1 MKKLNMIILAAIMMC
16 CLGGLSSCQSNDDN
30 PAPQSEETTQL
41 EQLKK
46 KLVKGLMVDVS
57 DYLTGDDGILMFN
70 LKEDGTLECAD
81 IDEGEEGKEETVNIL
96 TGKWTAFYEK
106 DSDGTLIPGFNV
118 TYDFVAASEES
129 SDDSDMSEESKTVK
143 YYVWEGEDGMLIP
156 ASEMSLGYMNMLT
169 DLNAGTQARTR
180 MLGFFIALFPTFFPE
195 LSNELWKIFKLA
207 LGIDLTNKTLNKE
220 QCQKFWKAVED
231 VLKKQKLTTT
241 SYNNWMTDIY
251 KGKEDKIRLCDMNIP
266 GSHDSWTYK
275 TKPLSL
281 WASAQNVDVTT
292 QWNNGVRFFDLR
304 VKILEGELWVYHGPQ
319 AFMPAHDAVEEVMT
333 QIRTHKGET
342 AIITVQE
349 EGDLTMEVVEK
360 TWFLVDDYKDEGLV
374 VKNPRKDMT
383 LKDCAGKVIFMQSW
397 NPEAKGLDKEM
408 DYHFG
413 PFLETAYNKYEVG
426 HIYWGKDADW
436 AKGDKTP
443 VHYQNRCD
451 SKYTTCEEFWKDKQK
466 MMLDCFAGFKKETD
480 PYSWCINQTSG
491 FVGSNFL
498 HMTYSKNANVM
509 NPWAVKYVFEH
520 MSEKLGVIQCDFAG
534 SNDHFDSYFCNGYHL
549 PRVVVESNRFRK

>member
-16 CLGGLSSCQSNDDN
+16 CLGGLSSCQTNDDN
-30 PAPQSEETTQL
+30 PLPQSEETTQL

-57 DYLTGDDGILMFN
+57 DYMTGDDGILMFN
-70 LKEDGTLECAD
+70 LKEGGTLECAD

-106 DSDGTLIPGFNV
+106 DSDGTLTPGFNV
-118 TYDFVAASEES
+118 IFDFVAASEES

-143 YYVWEGEDGMLIP
+143 YYVWEDEDGMLIP
-156 ASEMSLGYMNMLT
+156 VSEMSLQYLNMLT
-169 DLNAGTQARTR
+169 DLNAGTRADLTID
-180 MLGFFIALFPTFFPE
+180 LLFE
-195 LSNELWKIFKLA
+195 IVRVVGKYL
-207 LGIDLTNKTLNKE
+207 LGIDPTNKTLDKE
-220 QCQKFWKAVED
+220 QCQKFWNGVED
-231 VLKKQKLTTT
+231 LLKEKKLTTT

-275 TKPLSL
+275 TQPLSL

-304 VKILEGELWVYHGPQ
+304 VKVLEGKLWVYHGPQ
-319 AFMPAHDAVEEVMT
+319 GFMSAHDAVEEVMT

-360 TWFLVDDYKDEGLV
+360 TWLLVEDYKDEGLV
-374 VKNPRKDMT
+374 VRNPRKDMT

-408 DYHFG
+408 DYRFG
-413 PFLETAYNKYEVG
+413 PYLETDYNKYAVG
-426 HIYWGKDADW
+426 HIYWSMYAADW
-436 AKGDKTP
+436 KTADKTP

-451 SKYTTCEEFWKDKQK
+451 SKNTSCEDFWKDKQK
-466 MMLDCFAGFKKETD
+466 MALDCWAGFKKETD
-480 PYSWCINQTSG
+480 PYSWCVNQMSG
-491 FVGSNFL
+491 FVGGSIL

-509 NPWAVKYVFEH
+509 NPWAVKYVFDH

>member
-16 CLGGLSSCQSNDDN
+16 CLGGLSSCQTNDDN
-30 PAPQSEETTQL
+30 PLPQSEETTQL

-57 DYLTGDDGILMFN
+57 DYMTGDDGILMFN

-96 TGKWTAFYEK
+96 TGKWTAFHEK
-106 DSDGTLIPGFNV
+106 DSDGTLTPGFNV
-118 TYDFVAASEES
+118 MFDFVAASEES

-143 YYVWEGEDGMLIP
+143 YYVWEDEDGMLIP
-156 ASEMSLGYMNMLT
+156 VSEMSLQYLNMLT
-169 DLNAGTQARTR
+169 DLNAGTRADLTID
-180 MLGFFIALFPTFFPE
+180 LLFE
-195 LSNELWKIFKLA
+195 IVRVVGKYL
-207 LGIDLTNKTLNKE
+207 LGIDPTNKTLDKE
-220 QCQKFWKAVED
+220 QCQKFWNGVED
-231 VLKKQKLTTT
+231 LLKEKKLTTT

-275 TKPLSL
+275 TVPLSL

-304 VKILEGELWVYHGPQ
+304 VKVLDGKLWVCHGPQ

-349 EGDLTMEVVEK
+349 EGDLTMEVVKK
-360 TWFLVDDYKDEGLV
+360 TYELVKKYIDEGIV
-374 VKNPRKDMT
+374 MTNPRKDMT

-397 NPEAKGLDKEM
+397 NPEAKGLDKERK
-408 DYHFG
+408 YHFG

-451 SKYTTCEEFWKDKQK
+451 SKNTSCEDFWKDKQK
-466 MMLDCFAGFKKETD
+466 MALDCWAGFKKETD
-480 PYSWCINQTSG
+480 PYSWCVNQMSG
-491 FVGSNFL
+491 FVGGSIL

>member
-1 MKKLNMIILAAIMMC
+1 M
-16 CLGGLSSCQSNDDN
+16 
-30 PAPQSEETTQL
+30 
-41 EQLKK
+41 
-46 KLVKGLMVDVS
+46 
-57 DYLTGDDGILMFN
+57 
-70 LKEDGTLECAD
+70 
-81 IDEGEEGKEETVNIL
+81 
-96 TGKWTAFYEK
+96 
-106 DSDGTLIPGFNV
+106 
-118 TYDFVAASEES
+118 
-129 SDDSDMSEESKTVK
+129 
-143 YYVWEGEDGMLIP
+143 
-156 ASEMSLGYMNMLT
+156 
-169 DLNAGTQARTR
+169 
-180 MLGFFIALFPTFFPE
+180 
-195 LSNELWKIFKLA
+195 
-207 LGIDLTNKTLNKE
+207 LGIDPTNKTLDKE

-231 VLKKQKLTTT
+231 LLKKKKLTTT

-275 TKPLSL
+275 TVPLSL

-304 VKILEGELWVYHGPQ
+304 VKVLDGKLWVCHGPQ

-360 TWFLVDDYKDEGLV
+360 TWLLVEDYVDEGLV

-408 DYHFG
+408 NYHFG

-426 HIYWGKDADW
+426 HIYWGKNADW
-436 AKGDKTP
+436 KTADKTP

-451 SKYTTCEEFWKDKQK
+451 SKDTYCDVFWKDKQK

-491 FVGSNFL
+491 FVGSNFV
-498 HMTYSKNANVM
+498 HMSYSKNANVM
-509 NPWAVKYVFEH
+509 NPWAVKYVVEH

-534 SNDHFDSYFCNGYHL
+534 SNDHFDGYFCNGYHL

>member
-16 CLGGLSSCQSNDDN
+16 CLGGLSSCQTNDDN
-30 PAPQSEETTQL
+30 LVPQSEETTQL

-46 KLVKGLMVDVS
+46 KLVKGVMVDVS

-81 IDEGEEGKEETVNIL
+81 IDEGEEGKEETVAIR
-96 TGKWTAFYEK
+96 TGKWTAFHEK
-106 DSDGTLIPGFNV
+106 DSDGTLTPGFNV
-118 TYDFVAASEES
+118 IFDFVAASEES

-143 YYVWEGEDGMLIP
+143 YYVWEGEDGTLIP
-156 ASEMSLGYMNMLT
+156 VSEMSLGYMNMLT

-180 MLGFFIALFPTFFPE
+180 GSLGDFLDIFTVVTLEVAKLYS
-195 LSNELWKIFKLA
+195 LS
-207 LGIDLTNKTLNKE
+207 LGIDPTNKTLDKE
-220 QCQKFWKAVED
+220 QCQKFWKGVED
-231 VLKKQKLTTT
+231 LLKQNKLTTT

-304 VKILEGELWVYHGPQ
+304 VKILEGELWVYHGPEG
-319 AFMPAHDAVEEVMT
+319 FMPAHDAVEEVMT

-360 TWFLVDDYKDEGLV
+360 TWFLVDDYVDEGLV

-397 NPEAKGLDKEM
+397 NPEAKGLDKER
-408 DYHFG
+408 DYRFG
-413 PFLETAYNKYEVG
+413 PYLETAYNKYAVG

-451 SKYTTCEEFWKDKQK
+451 SKNTFCEVFWKDKQK

-491 FVGSNFL
+491 FVGGNFV
-498 HMTYSKNANVM
+498 HMSYSKNANVM
-509 NPWAVKYVFEH
+509 NPWAVKYVFDH

-534 SNDHFDSYFCNGYHL
+534 SNDHFDGYFCNGYHL

>member
-1 MKKLNMIILAAIMMC
+1 MIILAAIMMC
-16 CLGGLSSCQSNDDN
+16 CLGGLSSCQTNDDN
-30 PAPQSEETTQL
+30 PLPQSEETTQL

-57 DYLTGDDGILMFN
+57 DYMTGDDGILMFN
-70 LKEDGTLECAD
+70 LKEGGTLECAD
-81 IDEGEEGKEETVNIL
+81 IDEGEEGKEETINIL

-106 DSDGTLIPGFNV
+106 DSDGTLTPGFNV
-118 TYDFVAASEES
+118 IFDFVAASEES
-129 SDDSDMSEESKTVK
+129 VDDSDMSEESKTVK
-143 YYVWEGEDGMLIP
+143 YYVLEDEDGMLIP
-156 ASEMSLGYMNMLT
+156 VSEMSLQYLNMLT
-169 DLNAGTQARTR
+169 DLNAGTRADLTID
-180 MLGFFIALFPTFFPE
+180 L
-195 LSNELWKIFKLA
+195 LWEIVREVGKYL
-207 LGIDLTNKTLNKE
+207 LGIDPTNKTLDKE
-220 QCQKFWKAVED
+220 QCQKFWNGVED
-231 VLKKQKLTTT
+231 LLKEKKLTTT

-275 TKPLSL
+275 TQPLSL

-304 VKILEGELWVYHGPQ
+304 VKVLEGKLWVYHGPQ
-319 AFMPAHDAVEEVMT
+319 GFMSAHDAVEEVMT

-360 TWFLVDDYKDEGLV
+360 TWLLVEDYKDEGLV
-374 VKNPRKDMT
+374 VRNPRKDMT

-408 DYHFG
+408 DYRFG
-413 PFLETAYNKYEVG
+413 PYLETDYNKYAVG
-426 HIYWGKDADW
+426 HIYWSMYAADW
-436 AKGDKTP
+436 KTADKTP

-451 SKYTTCEEFWKDKQK
+451 SKNTSCEDFWKDKQK
-466 MMLDCFAGFKKETD
+466 MALDCWAGFKKETD
-480 PYSWCINQTSG
+480 PYSWCVNQMSG
-491 FVGSNFL
+491 FVGGSIL

-509 NPWAVKYVFEH
+509 NPWAVKYVFDH

>member
-16 CLGGLSSCQSNDDN
+16 CLGGLSSCQTNDDN
-30 PAPQSEETTQL
+30 PVPQSEETTQL

-46 KLVKGLMVDVS
+46 KLVKSVMVDIS

-106 DSDGTLIPGFNV
+106 DSDGTLNPCFNV
-118 TYDFVAASEES
+118 MFDFVAASEES
-129 SDDSDMSEESKTVK
+129 VDDSDMSEESKTVK

-156 ASEMSLGYMNMLT
+156 VSEMSLGYMNMLM

-180 MLGFFIALFPTFFPE
+180 GLFGDIIG
-195 LSNELWKIFKLA
+195 IFTIFAREVGRDL
-207 LGIDLTNKTLNKE
+207 LGIDPTNKTLNKE
-220 QCQKFWKAVED
+220 QCQKFWKGVED
-231 VLKKQKLTTT
+231 LLKKKKLTTT

-275 TKPLSL
+275 TRALSL

-304 VKILEGELWVYHGPQ
+304 VGMVGGGFYVRHGPQ
-319 AFMPAHDAVEEVMT
+319 GFMHVSDALEEVMT

-349 EGDLTMEVVEK
+349 EGDLTLEVVKK
-360 TWFLVDDYKDEGLV
+360 TYELVKKYIDEGIV
-374 VKNPRKDMT
+374 MANPKKEMT

-408 DYHFG
+408 NYHFG

-426 HIYWGKDADW
+426 HIYWGKNADW
-436 AKGDKTP
+436 KTADKTP

-451 SKYTTCEEFWKDKQK
+451 SKDTYCEDFWRSKQR

-491 FVGSNFL
+491 FVGSNFV
-498 HMTYSKNANVM
+498 HMSYSKNANVM
-509 NPWAVKYVFEH
+509 NPWAVKYVVEH

-534 SNDHFDSYFCNGYHL
+534 SNDHFDGYFCNGYHL
-549 PRVVVESNRFRK
+549 PRMVVESNRFRK

>member
-1 MKKLNMIILAAIMMC
+1 MMC
-16 CLGGLSSCQSNDDN
+16 CLGGLSSCQTNDDN
-30 PAPQSEETTQL
+30 PLPQSEETTQL

-106 DSDGTLIPGFNV
+106 DSNGTLTPGFNV
-118 TYDFVAASEES
+118 MFDFVAASEES

-143 YYVWEGEDGMLIP
+143 YYVLEDEDGTLIP
-156 ASEMSLGYMNMLT
+156 VSEMSLGYMNMLT
-169 DLNAGTQARTR
+169 DLNAGTRADLTID
-180 MLGFFIALFPTFFPE
+180 LLFE
-195 LSNELWKIFKLA
+195 IVRVVGKYL
-207 LGIDLTNKTLNKE
+207 LGIDPTNKTLDKE

-231 VLKKQKLTTT
+231 LLKKKKLTTT

-275 TKPLSL
+275 TVPLSL

-304 VKILEGELWVYHGPQ
+304 VKINEGKLWVYHGP
-319 AFMPAHDAVEEVMT
+319 AGFMPAHDAVEEVMT

-360 TWFLVDDYKDEGLV
+360 TWFLVDDYTGEGLV

-408 DYHFG
+408 DYRFG
-413 PFLETAYNKYEVG
+413 PYLETDYNKYAVG

-451 SKYTTCEEFWKDKQK
+451 SKNTSCEEFWKDKQK
-466 MMLDCFAGFKKETD
+466 MALDCWAGFKKETD
-480 PYSWCINQTSG
+480 PYSWCVNQMSG
-491 FVGSNFL
+491 FVGGSIL

-509 NPWAVKYVFEH
+509 NPWAVKYVFDH

-534 SNDHFDSYFCNGYHL
+534 SNDHFDGYFCNGYHL

>member
-16 CLGGLSSCQSNDDN
+16 CLGGLSSCQTNDDN
-30 PAPQSEETTQL
+30 PLPQSEETTQL

-57 DYLTGDDGILMFN
+57 DYMTGDDGILMFN

-81 IDEGEEGKEETVNIL
+81 IDEGEEGKEETINIL

-106 DSDGTLIPGFNV
+106 DSDGTLTPGFNV
-118 TYDFVAASEES
+118 IFDFVAASEES
-129 SDDSDMSEESKTVK
+129 VDDSDMSEESKTVK
-143 YYVWEGEDGMLIP
+143 YYVLEDEDGMLIP
-156 ASEMSLGYMNMLT
+156 VSEMSLQYLNMLT
-169 DLNAGTQARTR
+169 DLNAGTRADLTID
-180 MLGFFIALFPTFFPE
+180 LLFE
-195 LSNELWKIFKLA
+195 IVRVVGKYL
-207 LGIDLTNKTLNKE
+207 LGIDPTNKTLDKE
-220 QCQKFWKAVED
+220 QCQKFWNGVED
-231 VLKKQKLTTT
+231 LLKEKKLTTT

-275 TKPLSL
+275 TQPLSL

-304 VKILEGELWVYHGPQ
+304 VKVLEGKLWVYHGPQ
-319 AFMPAHDAVEEVMT
+319 GFMSAHDAVEEVMT

-360 TWFLVDDYKDEGLV
+360 TWLLVEDYKDEGLV
-374 VKNPRKDMT
+374 VRNPRKDMT

-408 DYHFG
+408 DYRFG
-413 PFLETAYNKYEVG
+413 PYLETDYNKYAVG
-426 HIYWGKDADW
+426 HIYWSMYAADW
-436 AKGDKTP
+436 KTADKTP

-451 SKYTTCEEFWKDKQK
+451 SKNTSCEDFWKDKQK
-466 MMLDCFAGFKKETD
+466 MALDCWAGFKKETD
-480 PYSWCINQTSG
+480 PYSWCVNQMSG
-491 FVGSNFL
+491 FVGGSIL

-509 NPWAVKYVFEH
+509 NPWAVKYVFDH

>member
-16 CLGGLSSCQSNDDN
+16 CLGGLSSCQTNDDN
-30 PAPQSEETTQL
+30 PLPQSEETTQL

-57 DYLTGDDGILMFN
+57 DYMTGDDGILMFN
-70 LKEDGTLECAD
+70 LKEGGTLECAD

-106 DSDGTLIPGFNV
+106 DSDGTLTPGFNV
-118 TYDFVAASEES
+118 IFDFVAASEES
-129 SDDSDMSEESKTVK
+129 VDDSDMSEESKTVK
-143 YYVWEGEDGMLIP
+143 YYVLEDEDGMLIP
-156 ASEMSLGYMNMLT
+156 VSEMSLGYMNMLN
-169 DLNAGTQARTR
+169 DLNAGKQARTR
-180 MLGFFIALFPTFFPE
+180 G
-195 LSNELWKIFKLA
+195 IFGDVITMFTIFA
-207 LGIDLTNKTLNKE
+207 RAVGREVLGIDPTNKTLNKE
-220 QCQKFWKAVED
+220 QCQKFWNGVED
-231 VLKKQKLTTT
+231 LLKEKKLTTT

-275 TKPLSL
+275 TVELSL

-304 VKILEGELWVYHGPQ
+304 VKVLDGKLWVCHGPQ

-360 TWFLVDDYKDEGLV
+360 TWFLVDDYTGEGLV

-408 DYHFG
+408 NYHFG

-426 HIYWGKDADW
+426 HIYWGKNADW
-436 AKGDKTP
+436 KTADKTP

-451 SKYTTCEEFWKDKQK
+451 SKDTYCEDFWRSKQR
-466 MMLDCFAGFKKETD
+466 MMLECFAGFKKETD

-491 FVGSNFL
+491 FVGSNFV
-498 HMTYSKNANVM
+498 HMSYSKNANVM
-509 NPWAVKYVFEH
+509 NPWAVKYVVEH

-534 SNDHFDSYFCNGYHL
+534 SNDHFDGYFCNGYHL
-549 PRVVVESNRFRK
+549 PRMVVESNRFRK

>member
-16 CLGGLSSCQSNDDN
+16 CLGGLSSCQTNDDN
-30 PAPQSEETTQL
+30 PLPQSEETTQL

-57 DYLTGDDGILMFN
+57 DYMTGDDGILMFN
-70 LKEDGTLECAD
+70 LKEGGTLECAD

-106 DSDGTLIPGFNV
+106 DSDGTLTPGFNV
-118 TYDFVAASEES
+118 IFDFVAASEES
-129 SDDSDMSEESKTVK
+129 VDDSDMSEESKTVK
-143 YYVWEGEDGMLIP
+143 YYVLEDEDGMLIP
-156 ASEMSLGYMNMLT
+156 VSEMSLGYMNMLN

-180 MLGFFIALFPTFFPE
+180 GIFGDVIGMFTIFARAVGRE
-195 LSNELWKIFKLA
+195 L
-207 LGIDLTNKTLNKE
+207 LGIDPTNKTLNKE
-220 QCQKFWKAVED
+220 QCQKFWNGVED
-231 VLKKQKLTTT
+231 LLKEKKLTTT

-275 TKPLSL
+275 TVEFSL

-304 VKILEGELWVYHGPQ
+304 VKVLDGKLWVCHGPQ

-360 TWFLVDDYKDEGLV
+360 TWFLVDDYTGEGLV

-408 DYHFG
+408 NYHFG

-426 HIYWGKDADW
+426 HIYWGKNADW
-436 AKGDKTP
+436 KTADKTP

-451 SKYTTCEEFWKDKQK
+451 SKDTYCEDFWRSKQR
-466 MMLDCFAGFKKETD
+466 MMLECFAGFKKETD

-491 FVGSNFL
+491 FVGSNFV
-498 HMTYSKNANVM
+498 HMSYSKNANVM

>member
-16 CLGGLSSCQSNDDN
+16 CLGGLSSCQTNDDN
-30 PAPQSEETTQL
+30 PLPQSEETTQL

-57 DYLTGDDGILMFN
+57 DYLTGDDGILIFN

-96 TGKWTAFYEK
+96 TGKWTAFHEK
-106 DSDGTLIPGFNV
+106 DSDGTLTPGFNV
-118 TYDFVAASEES
+118 IFDFVAASEES

-143 YYVWEGEDGMLIP
+143 YYVGESEDGMLIP
-156 ASEMSLGYMNMLT
+156 VSEMSLEYMNMLM

-180 MLGFFIALFPTFFPE
+180 GL
-195 LSNELWKIFKLA
+195 LSFVGIVVNFARQVGRDL
-207 LGIDLTNKTLNKE
+207 LGIDPTNKTLDKE
-220 QCQKFWKAVED
+220 QCQKFWKGVED
-231 VLKKQKLTTT
+231 LLKEKKLTTT

-266 GSHDSWTYK
+266 GSHDSWTYS
-275 TKPLSL
+275 TQATSL
-281 WASAQNVDVTT
+281 WSSAQNVDVTT

-304 VKILEGELWVYHGPQ
+304 VSMVNGFKVRHGPQ
-319 AFMPAHDAVEEVMT
+319 GFMYVSDAVEEVMN

-349 EGDLTMEVVEK
+349 EGDLTLNLVKK
-360 TWFLVDDYKDEGLV
+360 TYELVKKYIDEGLV

-383 LKDCAGKVIFMQSW
+383 LKDCAGKVIFMQAW
-397 NPEAKGLDKEM
+397 NPEAKGLDKERK
-408 DYHFG
+408 YHFG

-451 SKYTTCEEFWKDKQK
+451 SKDTYCESFWRDKQK

-491 FVGSNFL
+491 FVGGSIL
-498 HMTYSKNANVM
+498 HMSYSKNANVM

-534 SNDHFDSYFCNGYHL
+534 SNDRFDGYFCNGYHL

>member
-1 MKKLNMIILAAIMMC
+1 MC
-16 CLGGLSSCQSNDDN
+16 CLGGLSSCQTNDDN
-30 PAPQSEETTQL
+30 PLPQSEETTQL

-57 DYLTGDDGILMFN
+57 DYMTGDDGILMFN
-70 LKEDGTLECAD
+70 LKEGGTLECAD
-81 IDEGEEGKEETVNIL
+81 IDEGEEGKEETINIL

-106 DSDGTLIPGFNV
+106 DSDGTLTPGFNV
-118 TYDFVAASEES
+118 IFDFVAASEES
-129 SDDSDMSEESKTVK
+129 VDDSDMSEESKTVK
-143 YYVWEGEDGMLIP
+143 YYVLEDEDGMLIP
-156 ASEMSLGYMNMLT
+156 VSEMSLQYLNMLT
-169 DLNAGTQARTR
+169 DLNAGTRADLTID
-180 MLGFFIALFPTFFPE
+180 LLFE
-195 LSNELWKIFKLA
+195 IVRVVGKYL
-207 LGIDLTNKTLNKE
+207 LGIDPTNKTLDKE
-220 QCQKFWKAVED
+220 QCQKFWNGVED
-231 VLKKQKLTTT
+231 LLKEKKLTTT

-275 TKPLSL
+275 TQPLSL

-304 VKILEGELWVYHGPQ
+304 VKVLEGKLWVYHGPQ
-319 AFMPAHDAVEEVMT
+319 GFMSAHDAVEEVMT

-360 TWFLVDDYKDEGLV
+360 TWLLVEDYKDEGLV
-374 VKNPRKDMT
+374 VRNPRKDMT

-408 DYHFG
+408 DYRFG
-413 PFLETAYNKYEVG
+413 PYLETDYNKYAVG
-426 HIYWGKDADW
+426 HIYWSMYAADW
-436 AKGDKTP
+436 KTADKTP

-451 SKYTTCEEFWKDKQK
+451 SKNTSCEDFWKDKQK
-466 MMLDCFAGFKKETD
+466 MALDCWAGFKKETD
-480 PYSWCINQTSG
+480 PYSWCVNQMSG
-491 FVGSNFL
+491 FVGGSIL

-509 NPWAVKYVFEH
+509 NPWAVKYVFDH